1 MTLRP
6 SPWGTGNIAPGP
18 KVERGSREVR
28 LRITLIHN
36 PTAGEGEPSAD
47 TLMDMLRAEGHS
59 IHYRHSKDPA
69 LEQALKWPADLI
81 VAAGGDG
88 AVSRVL
94 KQLPEDAPPLAILP
108 LGTAN
113 NIARSLGIEGAHD
126 ALIAGWP
133 GAEAGVLDVGRV
145 SSMDGTRLVVEGIGI
160 GAFAAAMRKL
170 DDISGP
176 RSKQIA
182 QARRAIAKA
191 VAKKK
196 PRPVEIEV
204 DGRGAR
210 LDVILAEIT
219 NIRRI
224 GPGIDLVPGADA
236 GDGQA
241 ELAYLLPG
249 QRDAMVRWLEAED
262 WSEPP
267 PLECVRGREITV
279 LRAHKRLRVDDDLDV
294 AVASLPLTLD
304 MGHRKVSILRPAA
317 SA

>member
-1 MTLRP
+1 M
-6 SPWGTGNIAPGP
+6 
-18 KVERGSREVR
+18 EVR

-36 PTAGEGEPSAD
+36 PTAGEGEPDAERLLD
-47 TLMDMLRAEGHS
+47 LLRTEGHS
-59 IHYRHSKDPA
+59 VHYRNSKDPA
-69 LEQALKWPADLI
+69 LEQALRWPADLI

-94 KQLPEDAPPLAILP
+94 KQLPDDAPPLALLP

-113 NIARSLGIEGAHD
+113 NIARSLGIEGPFHKM
-126 ALIAGWP
+126 IAGWP
-133 GAEAGVLDVGRV
+133 AAEIGWLDVGRA

-176 RSKQIA
+176 RRKQIVM
-182 QARRAIAKA
+182 ARKGIRKA
-191 VAKKK
+191 VDRKK
-196 PRPVEIEV
+196 PRTLDIEV
-204 DGRGAR
+204 DGRHAR

-224 GPGIDLVPGADA
+224 GPGIDLVPEADA
-236 GDGQA
+236 GDGKA
-241 ELAYLLPG
+241 ELVYLLPER
-249 QRDAMVRWLEAED
+249 RDEMVDWLKAED
-262 WSEPP
+262 WRAPP
-267 PLECVRGREITV
+267 PLECLRGREITI

-304 MGHRKVSILRPAA
+304 MGHRKVGILLPAPREA
-317 SA
+317 